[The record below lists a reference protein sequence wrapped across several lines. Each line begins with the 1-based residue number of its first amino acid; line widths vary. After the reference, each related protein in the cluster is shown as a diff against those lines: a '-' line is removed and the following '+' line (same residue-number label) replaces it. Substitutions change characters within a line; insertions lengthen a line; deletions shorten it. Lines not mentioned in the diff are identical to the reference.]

1 MDKRL
6 FIVSSRL
13 PITIDEENGVQPAS
27 GGLVTAI
34 NGYVRN
40 SNQQQFSTVYWAG
53 VPGCSKNTWSE
64 KAENIIDPNFTYL
77 PVFIKPAQYSGYY
90 NGHANSLLWPLF
102 HYFPSYAEYSADYYE
117 QYCQVNEQFAHTLLK
132 HLLPG
137 DTVWIHDY
145 HLLALPQLLRN
156 EMPELTIGFFLH
168 IPFPS
173 YEIFRLLPR
182 NWQQEHL
189 KGLLGA
195 DMIGFHTI
203 DYASHFL
210 QSIQMSLGLDNERN
224 IILYQNRLIKVDV
237 FPISVDYDHFNQYYD
252 NPQAVS
258 IRESLEQKKGNK
270 KIIFSV
276 DRLDYTKGV
285 NNRLKAFEYFL
296 ANNPQYHEKVIF
308 ILAVVPSRDNIA
320 KYKERKQIIDQT
332 ISQINSSLGNIHWQP
347 VIYQYHALP
356 FDELIALYTG
366 CDLALITPLRDGMNL
381 VAKEFVASRKDKK
394 GVLVLSEM
402 AGAAREL
409 SDAIIINPNDISEM
423 ANAIKAG
430 LEMPEDE
437 QAIRLE
443 AMQSR
448 IAGYDVKIWAED
460 FLGELRNIKKKQQD
474 FQVKFL
480 DEYSKIHLLEAY
492 RAADK
497 RLLLLDYDGTL
508 KSFVSNPAD
517 AVPGKELLQLL
528 KELNENKNTVCLISG
543 RSSDWLEKYF
553 GDCNIHMVA
562 EHGARFKYPDQPW
575 TNEVMMQNDWK
586 EPIQQIM
593 QVYVRRCPHSF
604 IEEKE
609 FSIVWH
615 YRNAS
620 LEQGKLRAAELLGE
634 LNDYAYKRHLQ
645 VSMGNKIVEVKTNG
659 ADKGVAI
666 KKILNNNDFD
676 FILSVGDDYT
686 DEDMFKALLEVKNSY
701 TIKVGNEASYAR
713 YNLFTPQMVISLLE
727 NMNYIN
733 EMNLLQEKHLG

>member
-1 MDKRL
+1 MERRL
-6 FIVSSRL
+6 FIVSNRL
-13 PITIDEENGVQPAS
+13 PITIDEENGIQPAS
-27 GGLVTAI
+27 GGLITAI
-34 NGYVRN
+34 NGFMRK
-40 SNQQQFSTVYWAG
+40 SDRQQFSKVYWAG
-53 VPGCSKNTWSE
+53 VPGCSANTWTD
-64 KAENIIDPNFTYL
+64 NIERNTDQNFTYL
-77 PVFIKPAQYSGYY
+77 PVFIKPFQYNGYY

-102 HYFPSYAEYSADYYE
+102 HYFPSYAEYNVEHYE
-117 QYCQVNEQFAHTLLK
+117 DYCQVNEQFSHALLK

-156 EMPELTIGFFLH
+156 AMPELTIGFFLH

-182 NWQQEHL
+182 SWQQEHL

-195 DMIGFHTI
+195 DLIGFHTI

-210 QSIQMSLGLDNERN
+210 QSIQMTLGLDNDRN
-224 IILYQNRLIKVDV
+224 IILYNNRLIKVDV
-237 FPISVDYDHFNQYYD
+237 FPISVDFDHFHRYYD
-252 NPQAVS
+252 DQQVVS
-258 IRESLEQKKGNK
+258 IRESMAEKAIDK

-285 NNRLKAFEYFL
+285 NNRLKAYEHFL
-296 ANNPQYHEKVIF
+296 ANNPQYYEKVIF
-308 ILAVVPSRDNIA
+308 ILAVVPSRDNIG
-320 KYKERKQIIDQT
+320 KYKERKQLIDQT
-332 ISQINSSLGNIHWQP
+332 ISQINSSFGSIQWQP

-356 FDELIALYTG
+356 FDELMALYTG

-381 VAKEFVASRKDKK
+381 VAKEFVASRKNKK

-409 SDAIIINPNDISEM
+409 SDAIIINPNDIVEM
-423 ANAIKAG
+423 ADAIKAG
-430 LEMPEDE
+430 LEMPEPE
-437 QAIRLE
+437 QATRLE
-443 AMQSR
+443 AMQNR
-448 IAGYDVKIWAED
+448 IANYDVKIWAED
-460 FLGELRNIKKKQQD
+460 FLGELQNIKKRQQA

-480 DEYSKIHLLEAY
+480 DEYSKINLLESY
-492 RAADK
+492 RLAKK

-517 AVPGKELLQLL
+517 AIPGNDLLQLI
-528 KELNENKNTVCLISG
+528 KELNGDKNTVCLISG

-562 EHGARFKYPDQPW
+562 EHGARFKYPNQIW

-586 EPIQQIM
+586 KPIQQIM
-593 QVYVRRCPHSF
+593 QVYVRRCAHSF

-620 LEQGKLRAAELLGE
+620 LEQGKLRSAELLSE
-634 LNDYAYKRHLQ
+634 LNEYAYKRHLQ
-645 VSMGNKIVEVKTNG
+645 VSMGNKIVEVKANG
-659 ADKGVAI
+659 VDKGIAI

-676 FILSVGDDYT
+676 FILAIGDDYT
-686 DEDMFKALLEVKNSY
+686 DEDMFKVLLEVKNSY
-701 TIKVGNEASYAR
+701 TIKVGNEASFAR

-733 EMNLLQEKHLG
+733 EKHLFQ

>member
-6 FIVSSRL
+6 FIVSNRL
-13 PITIDEENGVQPAS
+13 PINIDEIKGIQPAS
-27 GGLVTAI
+27 GGLITAI
-34 NGYVRN
+34 NGHMR
-40 SNQQQFSTVYWAG
+40 SNTQQQFSKVYWAG
-53 VPGCSKNTWSE
+53 VPGCSINVWSE
-64 KAENIIDPNFTYL
+64 NIENNTDPNFTYL
-77 PVFIKPAQYSGYY
+77 PVFIKPGQYNGYY

-102 HYFPSYAEYSADYYE
+102 HYFPSYAEYNVDHYE
-117 QYCQVNEQFAHTLLK
+117 QYCQVNEHFARTLLK
-132 HLLPG
+132 HLRPG

-182 NWQQEHL
+182 SWQQAHI

-195 DMIGFHTI
+195 DLIGFHTI
-203 DYASHFL
+203 DYVSHFL
-210 QSIQMSLGLDNERN
+210 QSLQSTVGLDNDRN
-224 IILYQNRLIKVDV
+224 IILYENRLIKVDV
-237 FPISVDYDHFNQYYD
+237 FPISVDYDHFNRNFD
-252 NPQAVS
+252 NQQVNS
-258 IRESLEQKKGNK
+258 IRQSLAEKAGNK
-270 KIIFSV
+270 KIIFSI

-285 NNRLKAFEYFL
+285 HSRLKAFEHFL
-296 ANNPQYHEKVIF
+296 TTNRQYHEKVIF

-332 ISQINSSLGNIHWQP
+332 ISQINSSQGNIQWQP

-356 FDELIALYTG
+356 FDELMALYTG

-409 SDAIIINPNDISEM
+409 SDAIIINPNDLGEM
-423 ANAIKAG
+423 ADAIKAG
-430 LEMPEDE
+430 LEMPEEE
-437 QAIRLE
+437 QAMRLE

-448 IAGYDVKIWAED
+448 IANYNVKIWAED
-460 FLGELRNIKKKQQD
+460 FLGELQNIKKRQQA

-480 DEYSKIHLLEAY
+480 DEYSKIHLLDSY
-492 RAADK
+492 RAAQK

-508 KSFVSNPAD
+508 KPFVSNPTD
-517 AVPGKELLQLL
+517 AIPGSNLLQLI
-528 KELNENKNTVCLISG
+528 KELNGDKNTVCLISG
-543 RSSDWLEKYF
+543 RSSNWLEKHF
-553 GDCNIHMVA
+553 GDCGIHMVA
-562 EHGARFKYPDQPW
+562 EHGARFKYPNHFW
-575 TNEVMMQNDWK
+575 TNEVMTQNNWK
-586 EPIQQIM
+586 QPILQIM
-593 QVYVRRCPHSF
+593 QAYVCRCAHSF

-609 FSIVWH
+609 YSIVWH

-620 LEQGKLRAAELLGE
+620 IEQGKLRAAELLGE
-634 LNDYAYKRHLQ
+634 LNDANNRHLH
-645 VSMGNKIVEVKTNG
+645 VSMGNKIVEVKING
-659 ADKGVAI
+659 VDKGIAI

-676 FILSVGDDYT
+676 FIMAVGDDYT
-686 DEDMFKALLEVKNSY
+686 DEDMFKVLLEVKNSY
-701 TIKVGNEASYAR
+701 TIKVGKEASFAR

-727 NMNYIN
+727 SMNYIT
-733 EMNLLQEKHLG
+733 EKHVFH

>member
-1 MDKRL
+1 MEKRL
-6 FIVSSRL
+6 FIVSNRL
-13 PITIDEENGVQPAS
+13 PITIDENGIQPAS
-27 GGLVTAI
+27 GGLITAI
-34 NGYVRN
+34 NGFMRK
-40 SNQQQFSTVYWAG
+40 SDRQQFSKVYWAG
-53 VPGCSKNTWSE
+53 VPGCSANVWTDNIERNT
-64 KAENIIDPNFTYL
+64 DQNFTYL
-77 PVFIKPAQYSGYY
+77 PVFVKPSQYNGYY

-102 HYFPSYAEYSADYYE
+102 HYFPSFAEYNVEHYEDY
-117 QYCQVNEQFAHTLLK
+117 CHVNEQFSHALLK

-145 HLLALPQLLRN
+145 HLLALPQMLRDA
-156 EMPELTIGFFLH
+156 MPELTIGFFLH

-182 NWQQEHL
+182 RWQQEHL

-195 DMIGFHTI
+195 DLIGFHTI

-210 QSIQMSLGLDNERN
+210 QSIQMTLGLDNDRN
-224 IILYQNRLIKVDV
+224 IILYNNRLIKVDV
-237 FPISVDYDHFNQYYD
+237 FPISVDYDHFNRYYD
-252 NPQAVS
+252 DQQVIS
-258 IRESLEQKKGNK
+258 IRESMAEKAVDK

-296 ANNPQYHEKVIF
+296 TNNPQYYEKVIF

-320 KYKERKQIIDQT
+320 KYKERKQMIDQT
-332 ISQINSSLGNIHWQP
+332 ISQINSSFGSIHWQP

-356 FDELIALYTG
+356 FDELMALYTG

-381 VAKEFVASRKDKK
+381 VAKEFVASRKNKK

-409 SDAIIINPNDISEM
+409 SDAIIINPNDRVEM
-423 ANAIKAG
+423 ADAIKAG
-430 LEMPEDE
+430 LEMPEQE
-437 QAIRLE
+437 QAVRLE

-448 IAGYDVKIWAED
+448 IANYDVKIWAED
-460 FLGELRNIKKKQQD
+460 LLDELQNIKKRQQA

-480 DEYSKIHLLEAY
+480 DEYSKIHLLENY
-492 RAADK
+492 RSARK

-508 KSFVSNPAD
+508 KPFVSNPAD
-517 AVPGKELLQLL
+517 AIPGNDLLQLI
-528 KELNENKNTVCLISG
+528 KELNGDKNTVCLISG
-543 RSSDWLEKYF
+543 RSSDWLEKHF
-553 GDCNIHMVA
+553 GHCNIHMVA
-562 EHGARFKYPDQPW
+562 EHGARFKYPNQIW

-586 EPIQQIM
+586 QPIRQIM
-593 QVYVRRCPHSF
+593 QVYVRRCAHSF

-620 LEQGKLRAAELLGE
+620 LEQGKLRAAELVGE
-634 LNDYAYKRHLQ
+634 LNEYAYKRHLQ
-645 VSMGNKIVEVKTNG
+645 VAMGNKIVEVKANG
-659 ADKGVAI
+659 IDKGIAI

-676 FILSVGDDYT
+676 FIMAVGDDYT
-686 DEDMFKALLEVKNSY
+686 DEDMFKVLLEVKNSY
-701 TIKVGNEASYAR
+701 TIKVGNEASFAR

-733 EMNLLQEKHLG
+733 EKQLFQ